1 MAETDSGDAQDV
13 TDEDD
18 DAAERQAQRD
28 RAERI
33 RLRIAE
39 ATSGDAPPRS
49 PREFTDRAA
58 TESEKDSASRSH
70 EE

>member
-1 MAETDSGDAQDV
+1 VISD
-13 TDEDD
+13 DD
-18 DAAERQAQRD
+18 DAAERQAQLA

-39 ATSGDAPPRS
+39 AAGRDAPPRS

-58 TESEKDSASRSH
+58 SEPEDDSASRSN
-70 EE
+70 EG